1 MRQSIQGNGAGQRRV
16 TAPVRRQRRKI
27 WQVLVYDSAP
37 VHIRV
42 WFVTAVTSLDVAA
55 AEPGSQTFI
64 DLSRSALPM
73 TLTDDSAM
81 AAAAMTGDSSRPNT
95 G

>member
-1 MRQSIQGNGAGQRRV
+1 MQ
-16 TAPVRRQRRKI
+16 KI
-27 WQVLVYDSAP
+27 WQVFVYYSAQ

-42 WFVTAVTSLDVAA
+42 RFITAVTSLDAAA
-55 AEPGSQTFI
+55 AEPGAQTFI